1 MLQPVL
7 YEDAYILVYNKPA
20 GMAVEKSKTNK
31 NNVFEAFK
39 AHTFVKYTSNS
50 IFELAHRLDAPTS
63 GVLLFAKKASAL
75 KHLNKQFEERQV
87 KKGYLALIDQ
97 GLPAKNGVLENWLKK
112 DFTAQ
117 KAIIF
122 KNPGEERVLAT
133 LEYQFVQRAEGRN
146 LVLVK
151 PSTGRYHQIRAQL
164 SKIGCPIIGDEKYG
178 STVPY
183 LEGQIC
189 LHAHRLQFTHP
200 VTDEQMN
207 ITAPV
212 PENNFWEPFAKAIAT
227 I

>member
-20 GMAVEKSKTNK
+20 GMAVEKSKANK

-39 AHTFVKYTSNS
+39 GHTFIKYTSNS
-50 IFELAHRLDAPTS
+50 IFELVHRLDAPTS
-63 GVLLFAKKASAL
+63 GVLLFAKKSSAL

-97 GLPAKNGVLENWLKK
+97 GLPAKTQVLEHWLKK
-112 DFTAQ
+112 DFEAK
-117 KAIIF
+117 KAILF

-133 LEYQFVQRAEGRN
+133 LEYKFIERAEGKN
-146 LVLVK
+146 LVLVN
-151 PSTGRYHQIRAQL
+151 PTTGRYHQIRAQL

-178 STVPY
+178 STIPY

-189 LHAHRLQFTHP
+189 LHAYRLQFTHP
-200 VTDEQMN
+200 FTGEPVN

-212 PENNFWEPFAKAIAT
+212 PENNFWQPFAKAIAT